1 MMTLN
6 KQVLKDKEGNEIGVF
21 LPMDDYEK
29 IIEQIEELEDIK
41 AYDDAV
47 ESQEETIPLRE
58 AIKERKQQD
67 G

>member
-1 MMTLN
+1 MTLN

-29 IIEQIEELEDIK
+29 IIEQLEELEDIK
-41 AYDDAV
+41 AYDHAV

>member
-1 MMTLN
+1 MTLN

-29 IIEQIEELEDIK
+29 IIDQLEELEDIK

-67 G
+67 C

>member
-29 IIEQIEELEDIK
+29 IIDQLEELEDIK